1 MKDIRNYSLLAHNT
15 FGIEARCR
23 RFLEYETVEEAQTVA
38 AILREQQEPYLII
51 GSGSNLLLTGDFP
64 GTVVHSGIRRKRE
77 NEENDENEG
86 NENRFSDEGNVTSL
100 PRPHDLFKKTILKCG
115 SGEIWDDVVAY
126 CVAHNLY
133 GAENLSLIPG
143 EVGAS
148 AVQNIGAYG
157 AEVKDLIVQV
167 EAVEIATGKVVT
179 FNNEDCEYGYRQS
192 KFKHEWKDRY
202 LMTYVSYRL
211 SHTFEPKLDYGNI
224 RAELDKQP
232 GEVTAARLRQ
242 AIIDI
247 RQAKLPDPKVEG
259 NGGSFFMN
267 PVVPKEKYEALAA
280 LYPDMPH
287 YTVDAEHEKIPAGW
301 MIDQCGWKGKSLGR
315 AGVHNKQA
323 LVLVNRGGATGAEIV
338 CLMETIQRDV
348 KERFGIEIKPEVNI
362 R

>member
-23 RFLEYETVEEAQTVA
+23 RFLEYETVEEAQAVA

-64 GTVVHSGIRRKRE
+64 GVVIKSGIKGME
-77 NEENDENEG
+77 IP
-86 NENRFSDEGNVTSL
+86 
-100 PRPHDLFKKTILKCG
+100 PRPLERGLGGEASILKCG

-126 CVAHNLY
+126 SVAHNLY

-267 PVVPKEKYEALAA
+267 PVVPKEKYEALVA

-315 AGVHNKQA
+315 AGVHDKQA